1 MIGVFMENILMIW
14 LSILTGLFA
23 YDFLPSYMK
32 KKGENIATK
41 EDIAEI
47 TQLTENVKA
56 EIEKDIETHRQG
68 LGIEIETLRLEQNQ
82 LMASFELYTAKRH
95 ECYPELYKLI
105 EISNGSIRSLRG
117 LRRELTFQNTNS
129 EDIETYMRGKQ
140 FTSNDIQHILKIWEE
155 NKPSAISMLR
165 KILEKIDYNEA
176 EEKFINANNYFYF
189 MNLYLSEDVENI
201 VRELLALLHELWINY
216 DPDFSYERIG
226 TNEEQ
231 YTYEEVISK
240 IDSLKEG
247 LKSTMRQELM
257 PN

>member
-1 MIGVFMENILMIW
+1 
-14 LSILTGLFA
+14 
-23 YDFLPSYMK
+23 
-32 KKGENIATK
+32 
-41 EDIAEI
+41 
-47 TQLTENVKA
+47 
-56 EIEKDIETHRQG
+56 
-68 LGIEIETLRLEQNQ
+68 
-82 LMASFELYTAKRH
+82 
-95 ECYPELYKLI
+95 
-105 EISNGSIRSLRG
+105 
-117 LRRELTFQNTNS
+117 
-129 EDIETYMRGKQ
+129 
-140 FTSNDIQHILKIWEE
+140 
-155 NKPSAISMLR
+155 
-165 KILEKIDYNEA
+165 
-176 EEKFINANNYFYF
+176 